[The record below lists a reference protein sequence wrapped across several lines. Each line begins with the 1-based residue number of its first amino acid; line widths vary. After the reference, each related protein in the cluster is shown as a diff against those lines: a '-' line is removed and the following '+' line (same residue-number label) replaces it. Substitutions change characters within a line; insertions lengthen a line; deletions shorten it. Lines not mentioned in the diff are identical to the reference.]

1 MKSRN
6 HDKKLKLNKKTIA
19 HLTLDRMKKLRGGI
33 PPVTTMCYT
42 LITEVLCCTVH
53 TNCGQYT
60 CGQYTCVCTAK
71 CLPHEPDTVD
81 TAEC

>member
-1 MKSRN
+1 MKPGN
-6 HDKKLKLNKKTIA
+6 PGKKLELNKKTIA
-19 HLTLDRMKKLRGGI
+19 HLTLDRMRKLRGGK
-33 PPVTTMCYT
+33 PPVTTECYT
-42 LITEVLCCTVH
+42 IATEQWCCTVF

-81 TAEC
+81 PAEC